1 MDAFNTQFPKPLNS
15 LLLLLG
21 LVLVG
26 ALLGSIIGVVIAV
39 LASGV
44 TDMSEVM
51 VLVEGGGQDLK
62 FMRIIQG
69 ASSIGIFVLPPLVLS
84 MIERGKR
91 AYMPA
96 GHIKMRW
103 LILVFMISVCSSPFI
118 EWTGKLN
125 SYLSLPEQL
134 AGLEQ
139 WMKHQERQMEIL
151 TLQLLSDTTYS
162 GLIGN
167 LIVIALIAA
176 VGEELL
182 FRGALQTILIRWFRN
197 PHVAIWV
204 AAIIFSA
211 IHIQFYGFLP
221 RMFLGALFGYMFYWS
236 KNIWLPIFGHFV
248 NNAGVILMTY
258 SYQKQGN
265 TLDSMDYMPSTA
277 SYLYFISFV
286 VTIMMLWALYR
297 ATRQES
303 I

>member
-1 MDAFNTQFPKPLNS
+1 MDAFNSQFPKPLHS

-26 ALLGSIIGVVIAV
+26 AFLGSFIGLVIAA
-39 LASGV
+39 LSSGV
-44 TDMSEVM
+44 AEMDELLALADGSSQN
-51 VLVEGGGQDLK
+51 LG

-69 ASSIGIFVLPPLVLS
+69 ASSIGMFVLPPLALGI
-84 MIERGKR
+84 IERGKST
-91 AYMPA
+91 YMSA
-96 GHIKMRW
+96 GPVKMRW
-103 LILVFMISVCSSPFI
+103 LILVFMISICSSPFI
-118 EWTGKLN
+118 EWTGKVN
-125 SYLSLPEQL
+125 GYLTLPEQL

-139 WMKHQERQMEIL
+139 WMKAQEQQMETL
-151 TLQLLSDTTYS
+151 TLMLLSDTSYS

-182 FRGALQTILIRWFRN
+182 FRGALQTILLRWFRN

-211 IHIQFYGFLP
+211 IHIQFFGFLP

-265 TLDSMDYMPSTA
+265 TLDTMDYMPSSA

-286 VTIMMLWALYR
+286 VTLMMLWALYR
-297 ATRQES
+297 ATRRES
-303 I
+303 L